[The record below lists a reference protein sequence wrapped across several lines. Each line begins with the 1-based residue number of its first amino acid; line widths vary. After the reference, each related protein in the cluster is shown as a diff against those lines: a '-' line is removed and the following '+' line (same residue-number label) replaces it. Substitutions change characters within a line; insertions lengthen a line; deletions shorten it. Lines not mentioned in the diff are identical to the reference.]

1 MSQSRHQQ
9 ITDLFLKICDL
20 PVDQQVST
28 LANLCGE
35 DMELMEEIKTLL
47 QQDQL
52 PGLEDEVDP
61 DRSDSA
67 RMLEDN
73 FEEFDERFVRGKVS
87 PPSITGY
94 ELTELIGQ
102 GGVSQVWR
110 ATDQRSNEEIAI
122 KVHNLTAF
130 SSEDALTR
138 FEREI
143 KLAASLDHPNIAS
156 IIDSGRDGDMYYYT
170 LQLIQGK
177 RLDIYARDRE
187 LGDEA
192 ILRLFSIVCGAVA
205 HAHQQSI
212 IHRDLKPSNILVS
225 REGHPYVLDFGL
237 AKAMEGVMKEASIT
251 MEGDILGTLEFMAPE
266 QAVGEQAKI
275 GPATDIYSLG
285 LILYRL
291 LTKNSPIESSGSRYA
306 LLKRMQNGEIE
317 PPETYRDDLNQE
329 TIDILMRC
337 LQREPDDRY
346 ATAGALNK
354 DLREVIR
361 TLRFEKGKDQPTSI

>member
-9 ITDLFLKICDL
+9 ITDLFLQICDL
-20 PVDQQVST
+20 PVEQQNST

-73 FEEFDERFVRGKVS
+73 FEEFDERFARGKVS

-110 ATDQRSNEEIAI
+110 ATDQRNNEEIAI

-317 PPETYRDDLNQE
+317 PPETYRDDLNQA

-346 ATAGALNK
+346 ASAGDLNK

-361 TLRFEKGKDQPTSI
+361 SLRFAKGEDQPTSI

>member
-1 MSQSRHQQ
+1 
-9 ITDLFLKICDL
+9 
-20 PVDQQVST
+20 
-28 LANLCGE
+28 
-35 DMELMEEIKTLL
+35 
-47 QQDQL
+47 
-52 PGLEDEVDP
+52 
-61 DRSDSA
+61 
-67 RMLEDN
+67 
-73 FEEFDERFVRGKVS
+73 
-87 PPSITGY
+87 
-94 ELTELIGQ
+94 
-102 GGVSQVWR
+102 
-110 ATDQRSNEEIAI
+110 
-122 KVHNLTAF
+122 
-130 SSEDALTR
+130 
-138 FEREI
+138 
-143 KLAASLDHPNIAS
+143 LAASLDHPNIAS

-237 AKAMEGVMKEASIT
+237 AKAMEGIMKEASIT

-266 QAVGEQAKI
+266 QAVGDQAKI

-346 ATAGALNK
+346 ASAGDLNK
-354 DLREVIR
+354 DLRKVIR
-361 TLRFEKGKDQPTSI
+361 SLRFAKGEDQPTSI

>member
-122 KVHNLTAF
+122 KVHNLNAF

-192 ILRLFSIVCGAVA
+192 
-205 HAHQQSI
+205 H
-212 IHRDLKPSNILVS
+212 
-225 REGHPYVLDFGL
+225 
-237 AKAMEGVMKEASIT
+237 M
-251 MEGDILGTLEFMAPE
+251 
-266 QAVGEQAKI
+266 
-275 GPATDIYSLG
+275 
-285 LILYRL
+285 
-291 LTKNSPIESSGSRYA
+291 
-306 LLKRMQNGEIE
+306 
-317 PPETYRDDLNQE
+317 
-329 TIDILMRC
+329 
-337 LQREPDDRY
+337 
-346 ATAGALNK
+346 
-354 DLREVIR
+354 
-361 TLRFEKGKDQPTSI
+361 PTSNRSSIAT

>member
-1 MSQSRHQQ
+1 MSQERHQQ
-9 ITDLFLKICDL
+9 ITDLFLQICDL
-20 PVDQQVST
+20 PADQQSST
-28 LANLCGE
+28 LAALCGE

-47 QQDQL
+47 IQDQL
-52 PGLEDEVDP
+52 PGMEDEVDP
-61 DRSDSA
+61 NRSDSEQSIEEN
-67 RMLEDN
+67 L
-73 FEEFDERFVRGKVS
+73 EEFDERLARGKMIAPV
-87 PPSITGY
+87 ITGY

-110 ATDQRSNEEIAI
+110 ATDQKTDEDIAI

-170 LQLIQGK
+170 LQLIEGK

-205 HAHQQSI
+205 HAHEQSI
-212 IHRDLKPSNILVS
+212 IHRDLKPSNVLVS
-225 REGHPYVLDFGL
+225 GSGHPYVLDFGL
-237 AKAMEGVMKEASIT
+237 AKAMEGVVKEASIT

-266 QAVGEQAKI
+266 QAVGEQTKI
-275 GPATDIYSLG
+275 GPATDIYSMG

-291 LTKNSPIESSGSRYA
+291 LTKNSPIETSGSRYA

-317 PPETYRDDLNQE
+317 PPESYRDDLHPE
-329 TIDILMRC
+329 IVKTVMRC
-337 LQREPDDRY
+337 LEREPENRY
-346 ATAGALNK
+346 ASAGDLNK

-361 TLRFEKGKDQPTSI
+361 TLRFTKS